1 MKYFHE
7 IQTPGPLQELSWC
20 NVYFD
25 NLLLESLLFRSGQF
39 QRLSQLPVVT
49 YREFSLTWPAS
60 LQIYWNKEFV
70 CIRKGVNSQ
79 RTALQHQHCRRD
91 VMWKRSCNRPS
102 DVVVD
107 HLTLP
112 TRFKVCTRKEEN
124 VLPKYPKIPQKS
136 LRIISSHDFNSSNHP
151 IELNEDD
158 RRVFMEL
165 NKSKSH
171 FQNRA

>member
-1 MKYFHE
+1 M
-7 IQTPGPLQELSWC
+7 TA
-20 NVYFD
+20 
-25 NLLLESLLFRSGQF
+25 
-39 QRLSQLPVVT
+39 VT
-49 YREFSLTWPAS
+49 SCE
-60 LQIYWNKEFV
+60 
-70 CIRKGVNSQ
+70 
-79 RTALQHQHCRRD
+79 
-91 VMWKRSCNRPS
+91 KRSCIRPS

-124 VLPKYPKIPQKS
+124 VLPRYPKITQKS

-158 RRVFMEL
+158 RRVLMEL
-165 NKSKSH
+165 YKSKSH